1 MANRSMRRVAV
12 TRRVVKDLPQ
22 KFDDLAASALLLAE
36 LADDVLT
43 PAAARI
49 RAVVEWRAVMEAIS
63 ARAADDAKAGSSWQ
77 STPLH
82 AV

>member
-1 MANRSMRRVAV
+1 MRRVAV
-12 TRRVVKDLPQ
+12 TRRAVKELPTR
-22 KFDDLAASALLLAE
+22 FDDLAASALLLAE

-49 RAVVEWRAVMEAIS
+49 RAVVEWRTVMEAIS
-63 ARAADDAKAGSSWQ
+63 TRAADDVRTELSWQ
-77 STPLH
+77 TSRPR